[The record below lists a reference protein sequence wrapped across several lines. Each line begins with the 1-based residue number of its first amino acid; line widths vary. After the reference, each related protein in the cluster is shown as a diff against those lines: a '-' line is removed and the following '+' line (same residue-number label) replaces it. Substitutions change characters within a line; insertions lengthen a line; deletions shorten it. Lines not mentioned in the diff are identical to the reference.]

1 MRQQEKANSERQKEA
16 TRSYSRE
23 EGIMFNEY
31 IGSVMNDGKVF
42 GIDKGDGNTTLWM
55 YLMPLNCTITNG

>member
-31 IGSVMNDGKVF
+31 IGSVMNDGKIF
-42 GIDKGDGNTTLWM
+42 GIDKGDGNTTL
-55 YLMPLNCTITNG
+55 